1 MEKENVLASGLLWVL
16 LTFLLRVRNMFV
28 LIMLQNNF
36 VFGYKIQ
43 IYFLN

>member
-1 MEKENVLASGLLWVL
+1 MEKENVLSSGLLWVL

>member
-1 MEKENVLASGLLWVL
+1 MEKENVLSSGLLWVL

-36 VFGYKIQ
+36 VFDYKIQ